1 LRSWQ
6 FHPAARTDLL
16 EAGRH
21 YRDEAPASIA
31 RSFREEATRSIRFI
45 LAHPEASPVVHRNGV
60 RRKVLRRFPYNL
72 YYVIAPEMI
81 RILAVG
87 HQSRRPRYWTD
98 RL

>member
-1 LRSWQ
+1 LPSWQ
-6 FHPAARTDLL
+6 FHPSARADLL

-21 YRDEAPASIA
+21 YRDEAPSPIA
-31 RSFREEATRSIRFI
+31 RSFLKEVTQGIRFI
-45 LAHPEASPVVHRNGV
+45 LANPEASPVVHRTGV

-72 YYVIAPEMI
+72 YYVVASDMI

-87 HQSRRPRYWTD
+87 HQSRRPRYWTN

>member
-1 LRSWQ
+1 M
-6 FHPAARTDLL
+6 
-16 EAGRH
+16 
-21 YRDEAPASIA
+21 
-31 RSFREEATRSIRFI
+31 
-45 LAHPEASPVVHRNGV
+45 VHRRGV

-72 YYVIAPEMI
+72 YYVIASDMI